1 MKPRKKTKRS
11 ILVAVCFAYTITW
24 LGGHYTHRKNLAS
37 QALALYNAAQKRNAE
52 MSAFAREEGLADQQP
67 IKLREGGPQSE
78 VKWSFPLL
86 PGIIVAN
93 SYYVNGPLYAEGGT
107 KMILYYGVSS
117 TVICKLTKWVS

>member
-1 MKPRKKTKRS
+1 
-11 ILVAVCFAYTITW
+11 
-24 LGGHYTHRKNLAS
+24 
-37 QALALYNAAQKRNAE
+37 